1 MRHCLCLDSAHIP
14 GLKDM
19 VLGVISVCFSTR
31 FGRLVFLQAV
41 GTAVFLC
48 PGDQRGLMRM
58 GKISLGDPS
67 CLMCIKSDFT
77 M

>member
-19 VLGVISVCFSTR
+19 VLGVISVCFSPR
-31 FGRLVFLQAV
+31 FGRLVPLQAV

-48 PGDQRGLMRM
+48 PGDQRDLMKDREDF
-58 GKISLGDPS
+58 LG
-67 CLMCIKSDFT
+67 
-77 M
+77 